1 MISYRK
7 LRILLADKGISW
19 KDFKDM
25 CCLTQRTVKK
35 IKDDEYIDLETI
47 EKICKTL
54 RVDVGDIME
63 VILDEDIKL

>member
-7 LRILLADKGISW
+7 LRVLLADKGISW